1 MQFRKLVTKKNALLK
16 ETDLKLIRA
25 IEDVISIEGI
35 FEKLPIQVQQL
46 IKEREAIRNSGGDNN
61 G

>member
-1 MQFRKLVTKKNALLK
+1 MQFKKLVTKKNALLK

-25 IEDVISIEGI
+25 IEDIISVQEI
-35 FEKLPIQVQQL
+35 FDKMPKQVQDL
-46 IKEREAIRNSGGDNN
+46 ITERQAIRNSGGDTN